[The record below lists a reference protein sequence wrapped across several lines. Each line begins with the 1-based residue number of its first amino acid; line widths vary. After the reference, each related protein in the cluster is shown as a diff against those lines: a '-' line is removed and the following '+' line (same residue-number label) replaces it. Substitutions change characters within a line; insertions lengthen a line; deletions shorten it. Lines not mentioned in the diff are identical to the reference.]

1 MCYHP
6 EYSNAEHAGSL
17 SQAALHC
24 RGLLEVIGSGGFA
37 LAVIGGCVLVCGP
50 WWRGSVMSPAGWI
63 VLPVRAVGA
72 MPLSAY
78 TAQLVIWAIAAA
90 VILGD
95 PSDLQ
100 GFRDLDPFWP
110 ITAVLIVAATVWALT
125 IGRGPLEAATDRV
138 TRVLVPGRADT
149 AAETRLGPR

>member
-1 MCYHP
+1 MGEVSRGARALVIVP
-6 EYSNAEHAGSL
+6 DIRGQSRELDAEARL
-17 SQAALHC
+17 EEAK
-24 RGLLEVIGSGGFA
+24 GLA
-37 LAVIGGCVLVCGP
+37 LAIGIVVAEG
-50 WWRGSVMSPAGWI
+50 I

-110 ITAVLIVAATVWALT
+110 ITGVLIVAATVWALT

-149 AAETRLGPR
+149 TGETRLGPR